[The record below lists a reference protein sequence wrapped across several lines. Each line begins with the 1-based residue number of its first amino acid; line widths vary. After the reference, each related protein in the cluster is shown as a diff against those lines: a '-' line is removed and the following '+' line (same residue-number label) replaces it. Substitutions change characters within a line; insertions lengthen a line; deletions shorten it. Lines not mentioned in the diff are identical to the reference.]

1 MVGKSLLRF
10 HSFTSTVLFS
20 YREQEASADQPIH
33 ESRPESEDQVS
44 IHNLCDYMC
53 PALQSFSVIR
63 NKENEVLILI
73 SGIGCPLKGQMGLCG
88 SDKFTN
94 IRTKT
99 KRKTV

>member
-1 MVGKSLLRF
+1 
-10 HSFTSTVLFS
+10 
-20 YREQEASADQPIH
+20 
-33 ESRPESEDQVS
+33 
-44 IHNLCDYMC
+44 MC

-94 IRTKT
+94 IRIKKEKKNSLNYRSHTTQILSYPSLKT
-99 KRKTV
+99 G